1 MSKVIIS
8 VGLILTFV
16 AASVAQIAQ
25 GGSYTLEQSVV
36 ASGGTSTNAPNN
48 PIFSVSGAIGQP
60 AAGATSGG
68 ASFRLRSGFFT
79 PEPFAPT
86 AASVSISGRILTPDG
101 GGLRN
106 AQAFLT
112 DFHGNARTALSG
124 AFGYFSF
131 PEVEA
136 GQTYILTVI
145 SKRYQFAP
153 RALTVTEEITELN
166 LVAQAY

>member
-1 MSKVIIS
+1 MNKVIIS

-16 AASVAQIAQ
+16 AASAAQIAQ
-25 GGSYTLEQSVV
+25 GGSFTLEQSVI
-36 ASGGTSTNAPNN
+36 AGGGASTNAPNN
-48 PIFSVSGAIGQP
+48 PAFSVGGAIGQP
-60 AAGATSGG
+60 VAGVTSGA

-86 AASVSISGRILTPDG
+86 AASVSISGRILTPEG
-101 GGLRN
+101 IGLKN
-106 AQAFLT
+106 AQVLLT
-112 DFHGNARTALSG
+112 DFQGNARTALSG

-136 GQTYILTVI
+136 GQTYILTVV

-153 RALTVTEEITELN
+153 RALTVAEEITELN
-166 LVAQAY
+166 LVAQSY